1 MFVLVITG
9 HDVFLLISARY
20 PYFDRR
26 DEYSEKFL
34 SLAEKSNGKRPESPR
49 TPWHSHLTNKVSFV
63 FIFCE
68 ASVFS

>member
-1 MFVLVITG
+1 MPVLVVTG

-34 SLAEKSNGKRPESPR
+34 SLAEKSNGERPESPR
-49 TPWHSHLTNKVSFV
+49 TPWYSHVTNKVSFV
-63 FIFCE
+63 LSSCE
-68 ASVFS
+68 PTVLN